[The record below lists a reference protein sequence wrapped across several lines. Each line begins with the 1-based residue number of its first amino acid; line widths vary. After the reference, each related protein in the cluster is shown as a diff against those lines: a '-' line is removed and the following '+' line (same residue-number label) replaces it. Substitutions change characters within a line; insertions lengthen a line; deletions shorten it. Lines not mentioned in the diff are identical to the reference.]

1 MGQPFLKTELM
12 SAIFNP
18 VIIQVLLNG
27 SAKVSEQLSL
37 LALKIFGGIFP
48 NVLAFLYL
56 DFLTLF
62 QYQTK
67 RLL

>member
-1 MGQPFLKTELM
+1 M

-48 NVLAFLYL
+48 NVLAFFVFR
-56 DFLTLF
+56 FLNSFSISNKEASLKENDAGF
-62 QYQTK
+62 C
-67 RLL
+67 L